1 VVVVGRN
8 DYALEV
14 AVVVDGGFGY
24 LVVMAVVEVEVEV
37 VVGFGCAVELRTLV
51 LADGECQCCIAFLQA
66 SLAPC

>member
-1 VVVVGRN
+1 
-8 DYALEV
+8 
-14 AVVVDGGFGY
+14 
-24 LVVMAVVEVEVEV
+24 VEVEVEV